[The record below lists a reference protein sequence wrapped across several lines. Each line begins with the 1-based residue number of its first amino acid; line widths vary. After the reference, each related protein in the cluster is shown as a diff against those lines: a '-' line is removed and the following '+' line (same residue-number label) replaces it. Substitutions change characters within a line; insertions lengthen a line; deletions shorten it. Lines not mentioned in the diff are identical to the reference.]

1 MKKFKYFFLF
11 ALFLSLFNVQD
22 VHAQGFFKKL
32 AKAAGEVLETA
43 AAISGSND
51 NSSTSGNATG
61 KIPNVNFQITKCEY
75 WGNSVLVR
83 FLLTNTSSED
93 LEIIINNSSD
103 DESYVALDENNNKH
117 AFAVVVGGKEL
128 TGLGSGYSAKLP
140 AGVPVKGYFDINNV
154 STSCT
159 TIKSLTF
166 GGRFG
171 VPETGSSKDY
181 YTYHIGSQTITFAN
195 NTNGDNIFLSY
206 PPLNYTYTKAY
217 RNGNNVVLEGTLT
230 NKSISDISMTGL
242 FNDEQS
248 QVYDSEGNSYN
259 VSIVAGSNTVSSF
272 YSASKFPVDI
282 PVKCKVVIENV
293 PTTIHEFSLVKKY
306 FEIGGEP
313 YYLQF
318 RNLKF

>member
-75 WGNSVLVR
+75 WGNGVLVR

-171 VPETGSSKDY
+171 IPETGGSKDY

-230 NKSISDISMTGL
+230 NKSVSEISMTGL

-259 VSIVAGSNTVSSF
+259 VSLVAGSNTVSSF

>member
-22 VHAQGFFKKL
+22 VHAQGFFKML

-43 AAISGSND
+43 AAVSGSND

-140 AGVPVKGYFDINNV
+140 VGVPVKGYFEIKNV
-154 STSCT
+154 STSCKA
-159 TIKSLTF
+159 IKSLTF
-166 GGRFG
+166 GGRFANPVNG
-171 VPETGSSKDY
+171 GSRDK
-181 YTYHIGSQTITFAN
+181 YTYHIGSQTVSYAN

-206 PPLNYTYTKAY
+206 PQLNYTYTKAY

-259 VSIVAGSNTVSSF
+259 VSLVAGSNTVSSF

-282 PVKCKVVIENV
+282 PVKCKVIIENV

>member
-51 NSSTSGNATG
+51 NSSTSGNSTG

-75 WGNSVLVR
+75 WGNGGLVR
-83 FLLTNTSSED
+83 FLLTNTLSED
-93 LEIIINNSSD
+93 LEIIIDNSTD
-103 DESYVALDENNNKH
+103 DENYVALDENNNKH

-140 AGVPVKGYFDINNV
+140 AGVPVKGYFEIGNV

-166 GGRFG
+166 GGRFANPVNG
-171 VPETGSSKDY
+171 GSRDK

-230 NKSISDISMTGL
+230 NKSVSEISMTGL

-259 VSIVAGSNTVSSF
+259 VSLVAGSNTVSSF

-282 PVKCKVVIENV
+282 PVKCKVIIENV

>member
-51 NSSTSGNATG
+51 NSLTSGNATG

-75 WGNSVLVR
+75 WGNGVLVR

-93 LEIIINNSSD
+93 LEIIIDNSTD

-140 AGVPVKGYFDINNV
+140 VGVPVKGYFEIKNV
-154 STSCT
+154 STNCT

-171 VPETGSSKDY
+171 IPVTGGCRDK
-181 YTYHIGSQTITFAN
+181 YTYHIGSQTVSYAN
-195 NTNGDNIFLSY
+195 NTNVDNIFLSY
-206 PPLNYTYTKAY
+206 PLLNYTYTKAY

-259 VSIVAGSNTVSSF
+259 VSLVAGSNTVSSF

-282 PVKCKVVIENV
+282 PVKFKVVIENV